1 MRFHRVG
8 SRTLPEESVAAR
20 IVEFCRFCRDS
31 GLSAE
36 IKERVDAVSAARA
49 VGISDREI
57 LKSALRAVLCS
68 NKDEWDQFDELFMS
82 FWSSAPP
89 GFKTTTPRKKL
100 QPDQPL
106 PQGAIT
112 TLMGRTS
119 AGRAAEADDS
129 NPVLGATAQERLR
142 RTDFSEASQNDLP
155 ELQRIAIRLFV
166 QMRLRLSLPRKSMMQ
181 RDQVDL
187 RRTIRRNIS

>member
-1 MRFHRVG
+1 M
-8 SRTLPEESVAAR
+8 SLPEESLASR
-20 IVEFCRFCRDS
+20 IVEFCRFCRDR
-31 GLSAE
+31 GLSAG
-36 IKERVDAVSAARA
+36 IKESVDAVSAARA

-89 GFKTTTPRKKL
+89 GFRTTTPRKKL

-112 TLMGRTS
+112 TLMGRSS
-119 AGRAAEADDS
+119 AGRAAEADAGKA
-129 NPVLGATAQERLR
+129 VLGATPQERLR

-155 ELQRIAIRLFV
+155 ELDGIA
-166 QMRLRLSLPRKSMMQ
+166 LRLLPQ
-181 RDQVDL
+181 LTL
-187 RRTIRRNIS
+187 RPSPPPQNLTHPNHAHLRPTIPPTLT